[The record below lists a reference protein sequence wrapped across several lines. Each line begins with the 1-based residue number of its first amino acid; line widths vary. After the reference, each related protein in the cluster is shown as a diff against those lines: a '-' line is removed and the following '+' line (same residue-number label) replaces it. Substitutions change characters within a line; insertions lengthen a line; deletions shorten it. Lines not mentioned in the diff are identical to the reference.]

1 MIESAGFDYVYYG
14 PTKYIDKIH
23 RIHNELVTTEFS
35 LDCSDDDIV
44 LKDAIKKSVEFL
56 KSNDKYVACDGE
68 NLWLNKDNKSLF
80 VKHPN
85 KFFGP
90 RKADFFSLEAIER
103 VSFDFNCCM
112 TKQHSVTRSNVSLT
126 TWSTLKNYPPLH
138 PMAFIE
144 RFHVFVTAIMGNSK
158 KLPLVYS
165 IRNNSNDRVIHRK
178 DLKDEIQDDISFI
191 DNLDHEHLKP
201 FVDLLVERVENMCD
215 QEGFDFL
222 QSLIKDQLEG
232 AGDLCH
238 INTDNWDFRL
248 EWNTERQKHDSQIN
262 EAINAM
268 TL

>member
-1 MIESAGFDYVYYG
+1 M
-14 PTKYIDKIH
+14 
-23 RIHNELVTTEFS
+23 N
-35 LDCSDDDIV
+35 
-44 LKDAIKKSVEFL
+44 
-56 KSNDKYVACDGE
+56 
-68 NLWLNKDNKSLF
+68 
-80 VKHPN
+80 
-85 KFFGP
+85 
-90 RKADFFSLEAIER
+90 
-103 VSFDFNCCM
+103 
-112 TKQHSVTRSNVSLT
+112 
-126 TWSTLKNYPPLH
+126 
-138 PMAFIE
+138 
-144 RFHVFVTAIMGNSK
+144 
-158 KLPLVYS
+158 
-165 IRNNSNDRVIHRK
+165 RK